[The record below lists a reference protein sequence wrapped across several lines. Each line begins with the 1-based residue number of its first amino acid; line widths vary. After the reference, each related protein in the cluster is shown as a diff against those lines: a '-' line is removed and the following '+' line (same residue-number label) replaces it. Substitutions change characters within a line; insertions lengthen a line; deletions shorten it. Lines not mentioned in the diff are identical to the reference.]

1 MSFHEVMGFTAGVL
15 QFIVAGYALR
25 LNRLF
30 GTTRVGWSLFGAF
43 SLLAILHLVQSL
55 TPSTAGAE
63 FGVKIEVIYSLI
75 SLMLLTGMTH
85 IESLLKERMR
95 MEQMEKNLR
104 AELESQVKEKTA
116 HLTKAVEELQLEI
129 EQRKRMESEVEKTH
143 KELLAASR
151 QAGMAE
157 IAISVLHNVGN
168 MLQSVNTSA
177 SLVFDQVKQSKI
189 ANVVRVGNL
198 IRDHSADL
206 GDFMKNDPRG
216 KKLPAYI
223 AQLAEHLSNE
233 QVVLSNELESLRKN
247 IHEVL
252 AIQRSYVKISDV
264 TDRAKP
270 TVSVEDPPDMNG
282 HTLTKNDVQNLTFLD
297 APLVISG

>member
-1 MSFHEVMGFTAGVL
+1 MGFTAGVL

-55 TPSTAGAE
+55 MPSDAGNQ
-63 FGVKIEVIYSLI
+63 FGVKVEVIYSLI

-85 IESLLKERMR
+85 IETLLKERLR

-104 AELESQVKEKTA
+104 DGLESQVKEKTS
-116 HLTKAVEELQLEI
+116 HLTKAIGELQLEI
-129 EQRKRMESEVEKTH
+129 DHRKRMEAEVEKTH
-143 KELLAASR
+143 KELLVASR

-157 IAISVLHNVGN
+157 IAIKVLHNVGN
-168 MLQSVNTSA
+168 MLQSVNISA
-177 SLVFDQVKQSKI
+177 GLVFDQVKQSKI
-189 ANVVRVGNL
+189 ANVVRIGTL
-198 IRDHSADL
+198 IRDHATDL
-206 GDFMKNDPRG
+206 GDFMKHDPRG

-223 AQLAEHLSNE
+223 AQLAEHLTNE
-233 QVVLSNELESLRKN
+233 QAILSNELESLRRN

-252 AIQRSYVKISDV
+252 AIQQGYVKIPGANEIV
-264 TDRAKP
+264 KKITTP
-270 TVSVEDPPDMNG
+270 VEDLPDMNG
-282 HTLTKNDVQNLTFLD
+282 DTPAQRDVRSLTFLD
-297 APLVISG
+297 EPLVSSC